1 MRFSTRATLTTAAM
15 LLLSGC
21 MATRSPIMNSTELTG
36 QDFSD
41 IGNAKTGDACQKL
54 LFGSFPIGK
63 EKPSLKTAIT
73 KAGISNLFVEIIAC
87 PGMTSVFSCHSGK
100 RRCPLPLNHRAALG
114 RPLGCHRRLAART

>member
-21 MATRSPIMNSTELTG
+21 MATRSPIMNSTDLTG

-41 IGNAKTGDACQKL
+41 IGSAKTGEACQKL

-73 KAGISNLFVEIIAC
+73 KAGISKVMLAEYTAKGGLFISKSCVTVH
-87 PGMTSVFSCHSGK
+87 GM
-100 RRCPLPLNHRAALG
+100 
-114 RPLGCHRRLAART
+114 